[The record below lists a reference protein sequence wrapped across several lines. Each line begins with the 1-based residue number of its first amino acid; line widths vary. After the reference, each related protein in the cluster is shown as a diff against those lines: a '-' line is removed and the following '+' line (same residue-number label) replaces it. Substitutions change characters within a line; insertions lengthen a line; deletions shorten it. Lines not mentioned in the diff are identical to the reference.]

1 MDTVHISSLVL
12 IPLIAA
18 LAPLLSAGLVPV
30 VRIPIVVFEIVLGV
44 LLGPSILG
52 WVQPTEFVSSLAQF
66 GLAMLFFLAG
76 NEIDFERIRGRP
88 LNRSVLG
95 WLISLVAGV
104 LTGVLLAPSVGA
116 GVFIGVALTSTAL
129 GTLMPVLRDAG
140 EMRTPFGTAIIA
152 IGAVGEFGPLVA
164 ISLFL
169 SGRKVGVASVVLAGF
184 VLITAVA
191 IYLAGKGT
199 HHRMHRLI
207 TATLHT
213 SGQFAVRLVV
223 LLLTAL
229 VGLSL
234 VLGLDMLLGA
244 FAAGVLTKLLLSDA
258 TPKDS
263 EAIESKLEGLG
274 FGFLVPV
281 FFINTGITF
290 DLDSLISDPR
300 ALVLL
305 PLFLILLLAVR
316 GLPSLL
322 GAPPGSAGADRRA
335 IVLFGAT
342 GLPIIVAVTDIGVS
356 DGTLPVGTAAALV
369 GAGMLSV
376 LLFPLLALGQH
387 RRAPDGRTT
396 APDTDEHV
404 PEEG

>member
-169 SGRKVGVASVVLAGF
+169 SGRKVGVASAVLAGF

-223 LLLTAL
+223 QLLTAL

-387 RRAPDGRTT
+387 RRAPDGRTK

>member
-129 GTLMPVLRDAG
+129 GTLTPVLRDAG

-281 FFINTGITF
+281 FFINTGTTF

>member
-129 GTLMPVLRDAG
+129 GTLTPVLRDAG

>member
-1 MDTVHISSLVL
+1 MSTIHITSLIL
-12 IPLIAA
+12 IPLVAA
-18 LAPLLSAGLVPV
+18 MAPLLAAVLAPIVK
-30 VRIPIVVFEIVLGV
+30 IPIVVFEIVLGV
-44 LLGPSILG
+44 LIGPSVLG
-52 WVQPTEFVSSLAQF
+52 WVQPTDFVSMLAQF

-88 LNRSVLG
+88 INRSIQG
-95 WLISLVAGV
+95 WLISLVVGV
-104 LTGVLLAPSVGA
+104 GLGVLLAPSPAA

-152 IGAVGEFGPLVA
+152 VGAVGEFGPLIA

-169 SGRKVGVASVVLAGF
+169 SGRRPGVATIVLLIFVV
-184 VLITAVA
+184 ITGLA
-191 IYLAGKGT
+191 IYLAAKGS
-199 HHRMHRLI
+199 HQRMHALI

-213 SGQFAVRLVV
+213 SGQFAIRLSI
-223 LLLTAL
+223 LMITAL

-234 VLGLDMLLGA
+234 VLDLDMLLGA
-244 FAAGVLTKLLLSDA
+244 FAAGVLTKLLLANAKPADA
-258 TPKDS
+258 L
-263 EAIESKLEGLG
+263 AVESKLEAVG

-281 FFINTGITF
+281 FFINTGVTF
-290 DLDSLISDPR
+290 DLD
-300 ALVLL
+300 ALLSNPATLAMVPVFLL
-305 PLFLILLLAVR
+305 LFLAVR
-316 GLPSLL
+316 GLPSTLT
-322 GAPPGSAGADRRA
+322 APPGSAGADRRA

-342 GLPIIVAVTDIGVS
+342 ALPIVVAVTEIGVS
-356 DGTLPVGTAAALV
+356 SGDLSAGTAAALV

-387 RRAPDGRTT
+387 RRAPDGGVK

>member
-169 SGRKVGVASVVLAGF
+169 SGRKVGVASAVLAGF

-387 RRAPDGRTT
+387 RRAPDGRTK

>member
-1 MDTVHISSLVL
+1 MSTVHITSLIL
-12 IPLIAA
+12 IPLMAA
-18 LAPLLSAGLVPV
+18 LAPLLAALLAPV
-30 VRIPIVVFEIVLGV
+30 VKIPIVVFEIVLG
-44 LLGPSILG
+44 LLVGPSVLG

-88 LNRSVLG
+88 IKRSVQG
-95 WLISLVAGV
+95 WFISLVVGV
-104 LTGVLLAPSVGA
+104 GLGVLLAPSASA

-152 IGAVGEFGPLVA
+152 VGAVGEFGPLIA

-169 SGRKVGVASVVLAGF
+169 SGRRPGVASVVLLGF
-184 VLITAVA
+184 VLVTGIA

-199 HHRMHRLI
+199 HPRMHALI

-213 SGQFAVRLVV
+213 SGQFAVRLAI
-223 LLLTAL
+223 LMITAL

-234 VLGLDMLLGA
+234 VLDLDMLLGA
-244 FAAGVLTKLLLSDA
+244 FAAGVLTKLLLADA
-258 TPKDS
+258 KPAD
-263 EAIESKLEGLG
+263 AQAVESKLEAVG

-281 FFINTGITF
+281 FFINTGVTF
-290 DLDSLISDPR
+290 DLD
-300 ALVLL
+300 ALLSNPTTLAMV
-305 PLFLILLLAVR
+305 PLFLVLFLVVR
-316 GLPSLL
+316 GLPSTLT
-322 GAPPGSAGADRRA
+322 APPGSAGADRRA
-335 IVLFGAT
+335 IMLFGAT
-342 GLPIIVAVTDIGVS
+342 ALPIVVAVTQIGVS
-356 DGTLPVGTAAALV
+356 SGDLSAGTAAALV

-376 LLFPLLALGQH
+376 LLLPLLALGQH
-387 RRAPDGRTT
+387 RRAPDGGVK

>member
-281 FFINTGITF
+281 FFINSGITF

>member
-12 IPLIAA
+12 IPRIAA
-18 LAPLLSAGLVPV
+18 LAPLLSAGLVAV

-335 IVLFGAT
+335 IVLFRAT

>member
-1 MDTVHISSLVL
+1 MGTIHITSLIL
-12 IPLIAA
+12 IPLMAA
-18 LAPLLSAGLVPV
+18 LAPLFASLFSPV
-30 VRIPIVVFEIVLGV
+30 VKIPIVVFEIVLG
-44 LLGPSILG
+44 LLVGPSVLG
-52 WVQPTEFVSSLAQF
+52 WVQETDFVSLLAQF

-76 NEIDFERIRGRP
+76 NEIDFGRIRGRP
-88 LNRSVLG
+88 IKRSVLG
-95 WLISLVAGV
+95 WFISLAVGV
-104 LTGVLLAPSVGA
+104 GLGVLLAPSAAA

-152 IGAVGEFGPLVA
+152 VGAVGEFGPLIA

-169 SGRKVGVASVVLAGF
+169 SGRRPGVASVVLLGF
-184 VLITAVA
+184 VLITGIA
-191 IYLAGKGT
+191 IYFAGRGT
-199 HHRMHRLI
+199 HPRMHALI

-213 SGQFAVRLVV
+213 SGQFAVRLCILMV
-223 LLLTAL
+223 TAL

-244 FAAGVLTKLLLSDA
+244 FAAGVLTKLLLADA
-258 TPKDS
+258 KPADA
-263 EAIESKLEGLG
+263 EAVESKLEAVG

-281 FFINTGITF
+281 FFINTGVTF
-290 DLDSLISDPR
+290 DLD
-300 ALVLL
+300 ALLSNASTLAMV
-305 PLFLILLLAVR
+305 PLFLIVR
-316 GLPSLL
+316 GLPSTLS
-322 GAPPGSAGADRRA
+322 APPGSAGADRRA
-335 IVLFGAT
+335 ITLFGAT
-342 GLPIIVAVTDIGVS
+342 ALPIVVAVTEIGVES
-356 DGTLPVGTAAALV
+356 GDLSAGTAAALV

-387 RRAPDGRTT
+387 YRAPDGGVK

>member
-18 LAPLLSAGLVPV
+18 LAPLLSAGLVAV

-129 GTLMPVLRDAG
+129 GTLMPVLRDAR

-376 LLFPLLALGQH
+376 LLFPLLGLGQH